1 MLKLSF
7 QEVDFLLHYFLMA
20 QLKEEIKYLQM
31 LAQLKCMESKENIYS
46 DCNNPL
52 YMALINSILIRV
64 SIWFK
69 GINLDFFRH
78 HMNMKLLIM
87 LLFNLTTMLQD
98 LLQLHQN
105 CNIIIGGLVCLLLQ
119 NIME

>member
-7 QEVDFLLHYFLMA
+7 QEVDFRLQYFLMA
-20 QLKEEIKYLQM
+20 HLKEEIKYLQM
-31 LAQLKCMESKENIYS
+31 LEQLKCMESKENIYS

-52 YMALINSILIRV
+52 CMALINSILILV
-64 SIWFK
+64 LIWFK
-69 GINLDFFRH
+69 GINLDFFQH

-105 CNIIIGGLVCLLLQ
+105 CNIIIGELVCLLLQ